1 MAIKNST
8 IKQWMKERDAAAK
21 SYDLDV
27 FKAFYDKWARKGFYS
42 MKLPKDEVI
51 EISMRKMVCNMKS
64 STDEEKE
71 EAMQWLEEHGS
82 NLNMF

>member
-1 MAIKNST
+1 
-8 IKQWMKERDAAAK
+8 
-21 SYDLDV
+21 
-27 FKAFYDKWARKGFYS
+27 

-51 EISMRKMVCNMKS
+51 EISMRKMVCNMAS

-82 NLNMF
+82 SPNMF